1 MLRQSPEDAL
11 ASEIKRD
18 IAERYFGFRKMIEE
32 NKFALKDK
40 IKYHSFILEKR
51 ISFDLV
57 RIYVLLGDE
66 KLIKE
71 FLQLIGLHETLFY
84 DPYLLESQNITRR
97 VLSGMRF
104 NGFFRSSRFKNFIL
118 DCYENLTF
126 HAKVY
131 ASKISELEE
140 EQGMIAAEIEQFYKD
155 NDLSAILNFF
165 QALGDQ
171 QTSSSMQ
178 GGIEVGL
185 ATGLDKKL
193 YIPPPLPIEQVLSI
207 LPPLKPLS
215 MIKGPLK
222 KLIKKAYA
230 IQPPEMLEYFDKKKT
245 GKNDNSDF
253 IRHS

>member
-104 NGFFRSSRFKNFIL
+104 HGFFRSSRFRNFIL

-131 ASKISELEE
+131 GNKIGELEE
-140 EQGMIAAEIEQFYKD
+140 EQEIIAEEIKQFYKD
-155 NDLSAILNFF
+155 NDLSAILHFL
-165 QALGDQ
+165 QALGDP

-193 YIPPPLPIEQVLSI
+193 YIPPPLPIEQILTI
-207 LPPLKPLS
+207 LPPLKPIS

-222 KLIKKAYA
+222 KLIKRAYA
-230 IQPPEMLEYFDKKKT
+230 SQPPEMLGYFDKKNTSGNRQK
-245 GKNDNSDF
+245 
-253 IRHS
+253 